1 MMRLIYGLVL
11 LVVGAFSPAAWSACT
26 VTLANAAL
34 GSHSSI
40 AVNTT
45 AQQVQANLTISCG
58 GILSVLATNSI
69 SMQYATAGT
78 SASSRATLTNTVTGD
93 VVPVRLCT
101 AQDCANNSEVLVG
114 GTYAWSGATLAALFV
129 SQTYTLPLYFRTLPG
144 QQISAGNYS
153 VSANITIT
161 YTICQ
166 VLILCETAT
175 NLPRTSQVSMTVTSD
190 CLTITAPTV
199 GFGSA
204 PLVKSFPTISQN
216 IVVTCTKGSTYT
228 IGINDGSYANG
239 GVRYMASLVTPA
251 TRMAYDIYKGST
263 TNRWGS
269 SGTQRRNSTEGTVA
283 ADNMTRTF
291 SYTAKVLTT
300 QATPSVVGQ
309 YKDTLTV
316 DIAF

>member
-1 MMRLIYGLVL
+1 MRLIYGLVL

-26 VTLANAAL
+26 VTFPNASL
-34 GSHSSI
+34 GSPTSI
-40 AVNTT
+40 QVNTT
-45 AQQVQANLTISCG
+45 AQQIEANLAISCG
-58 GILSVLATNSI
+58 GILSVLSTNNI
-69 SMQYATAGT
+69 SMRYATAGT

-101 AQDCANNSEVLVG
+101 AQLCANNSEVLVG
-114 GTYAWSGATLAALFV
+114 GTYAWSGGTLAALFV
-129 SQTYTLPLYFRTLPG
+129 AQAYSLPLYFVTLPG

-153 VSANITIT
+153 VSANITVT

-175 NLPRTSQVSMTVTSD
+175 NLPRTSQVTMTVMSD
-190 CLTITAPTV
+190 CQTIAAPAV

-216 IVVTCTKGSTYT
+216 IVVTCTKGSTFT
-228 IGINDGSYANG
+228 IGINNGSYSNG
-239 GVRYMASLVTPA
+239 GVRYMANVETPA
-251 TRMAYDIYKGST
+251 SRMAYDIYKGST

-269 SGTQRRNSTEGTVA
+269 SGAERRNSTEGTVA

-291 SYTAKVLTT
+291 NYTAKVLTT
-300 QATPSVVGQ
+300 QATPSVAGP

-316 DIAF
+316 DIVF